1 MDKFLINVE
10 KNSSGIYEAMFSD
23 GSTTELSANNYADAL
38 TEADNVLENYFEN
51 NQTWPQIYSP

>member
-51 NQTWPQIYSP
+51 HQT